1 MYYRLDKRAL
11 SLMRIA
17 VALIII
23 IDLLIRFS
31 DLEAHYTNNGL
42 WPLNLIY
49 NFGWNLGFWSLHAL
63 NGSVNYIIILFV
75 LHFIFALFLL
85 IGYKT
90 RLFSV
95 LVWLF
100 TISLHNRNLFVLQAG
115 DDLLRMILFW
125 GIFLPWGNYYSID
138 SKKITRLK
146 NNTLAN
152 IGYLLLIASIYFFT
166 FNLKNSAE
174 WRNSGTAIYFALSL
188 DQLRLPFFGDW
199 LYQLP
204 ILMNILTH
212 FVYWLEFVLP
222 FLILWPSKNG
232 KSRIIAFILI
242 LILQIGIGMT
252 LYVGLFFLIN
262 IVSSIGLIP
271 SIKFNF
277 YRSRL
282 KQNTFIFQKP
292 FKQNYFLK
300 ISSNLIAV
308 YVIIICII
316 INLSSVNWFNY
327 QLKSEFTYS
336 VNLFRL
342 NQFWGMFSPKVLK
355 NDGWFVYHGIDSL
368 GQSWDLRMNEKN
380 INYSKPKHIVRLY
393 KNDRWRKLAE
403 NMQNPKYN
411 FLRPQFGKNILRLWN
426 IENPKKNMVT
436 LNLYFM
442 EKENLLNY
450 QNTQIKKILYCVCTK
465 NQ

>member
-1 MYYRLDKRAL
+1 MYYRLDIRAL

-17 VALIII
+17 IALIIN

-49 NFGWNLGFWSLHAL
+49 NFGWNPGFWSLHAL
-63 NGSVNYIIILFV
+63 NGGVNYILILFV

-138 SKKITRLK
+138 SKKITLLK
-146 NNTLAN
+146 NNALAN

-188 DQLRLPFFGDW
+188 DQLRMPFFGDW
-199 LYQLP
+199 LYQFP

-212 FVYWLEFVLP
+212 FVYWIEFVLP

-232 KSRIIAFILI
+232 KSRFIAFILI

-262 IVSSIGLIP
+262 IASSIGLIP

-277 YRSRL
+277 NRSRI
-282 KQNTFIFQKP
+282 KQNTFIYQKP
-292 FKQNYFLK
+292 IKQNYFLK

-308 YVIIICII
+308 YVIVICII

-380 INYSKPKHIVRLY
+380 INYSKPKHIVSLY

-411 FLRPQFGKNILRLWN
+411 FLRPQFGKNILLLWN

-465 NQ
+465 N

>member
-1 MYYRLDKRAL
+1 M
-11 SLMRIA
+11 
-17 VALIII
+17 
-23 IDLLIRFS
+23 
-31 DLEAHYTNNGL
+31 
-42 WPLNLIY
+42 
-49 NFGWNLGFWSLHAL
+49 
-63 NGSVNYIIILFV
+63 
-75 LHFIFALFLL
+75 
-85 IGYKT
+85 
-90 RLFSV
+90 
-95 LVWLF
+95 
-100 TISLHNRNLFVLQAG
+100 
-115 DDLLRMILFW
+115 
-125 GIFLPWGNYYSID
+125 
-138 SKKITRLK
+138 
-146 NNTLAN
+146 
-152 IGYLLLIASIYFFT
+152 
-166 FNLKNSAE
+166 
-174 WRNSGTAIYFALSL
+174 
-188 DQLRLPFFGDW
+188 PFFGDW
-199 LYQLP
+199 LYQFP

-232 KSRIIAFILI
+232 KSRFIAFILI

-277 YRSRL
+277 NRSRI
-282 KQNTFIFQKP
+282 KQNTFIYQKP
-292 FKQNYFLK
+292 IKQNYFLK

-308 YVIIICII
+308 YVIVICII

-368 GQSWDLRMNEKN
+368 GQSWDLRMNKKN
-380 INYSKPKHIVRLY
+380 INYSKPKHIVSLY

-465 NQ
+465 N

>member
-1 MYYRLDKRAL
+1 MYYRLDIKAL

-17 VALIII
+17 IALIII

-49 NFGWNLGFWSLHAL
+49 NFGWNPGFWSLHAL
-63 NGSVNYIIILFV
+63 NGGVNFIIILFV

-146 NNTLAN
+146 NNALAN

-188 DQLRLPFFGDW
+188 DQLRMPFFGDW
-199 LYQLP
+199 LYQFP

-232 KSRIIAFILI
+232 KSRFIAFILI

-277 YRSRL
+277 NRSRIWCSYIW
-282 KQNTFIFQKP
+282 T
-292 FKQNYFLK
+292 
-300 ISSNLIAV
+300 
-308 YVIIICII
+308 
-316 INLSSVNWFNY
+316 
-327 QLKSEFTYS
+327 
-336 VNLFRL
+336 
-342 NQFWGMFSPKVLK
+342 
-355 NDGWFVYHGIDSL
+355 
-368 GQSWDLRMNEKN
+368 
-380 INYSKPKHIVRLY
+380 
-393 KNDRWRKLAE
+393 
-403 NMQNPKYN
+403 
-411 FLRPQFGKNILRLWN
+411 
-426 IENPKKNMVT
+426 
-436 LNLYFM
+436 
-442 EKENLLNY
+442 
-450 QNTQIKKILYCVCTK
+450 
-465 NQ
+465 

>member
-1 MYYRLDKRAL
+1 MYYRLDIRAL

-17 VALIII
+17 IALIII

-49 NFGWNLGFWSLHAL
+49 NFGWNPGFWSLHAL
-63 NGSVNYIIILFV
+63 NGGVNFIIILFV

-146 NNTLAN
+146 NNALAN

-188 DQLRLPFFGDW
+188 DQLRLPLFGEW
-199 LYQLP
+199 LYQFP

-212 FVYWLEFVLP
+212 FV
-222 FLILWPSKNG
+222 
-232 KSRIIAFILI
+232 
-242 LILQIGIGMT
+242 
-252 LYVGLFFLIN
+252 
-262 IVSSIGLIP
+262 
-271 SIKFNF
+271 
-277 YRSRL
+277 
-282 KQNTFIFQKP
+282 
-292 FKQNYFLK
+292 
-300 ISSNLIAV
+300 
-308 YVIIICII
+308 
-316 INLSSVNWFNY
+316 
-327 QLKSEFTYS
+327 
-336 VNLFRL
+336 
-342 NQFWGMFSPKVLK
+342 
-355 NDGWFVYHGIDSL
+355 
-368 GQSWDLRMNEKN
+368 
-380 INYSKPKHIVRLY
+380 
-393 KNDRWRKLAE
+393 
-403 NMQNPKYN
+403 
-411 FLRPQFGKNILRLWN
+411 
-426 IENPKKNMVT
+426 
-436 LNLYFM
+436 
-442 EKENLLNY
+442 
-450 QNTQIKKILYCVCTK
+450 
-465 NQ
+465 